1 MTLAV
6 VEGTMIGRSVVR
18 ESKPGYRDNG
28 ARRGGDIPER
38 LLARLW
44 QRRAA
49 RQAWFRAHG
58 GQRVRV
64 IYPGRPGL
72 TAGPDFRDALL
83 EVEGVGLVRGDVE
96 IHIRQQDWKA
106 HGHEDD
112 PRYNGVVLHAALETQ
127 PADTK
132 LQSGGT
138 APVVSL
144 AHLMDDEASPPE
156 EFDTSPLWELL
167 RAYGYTRP
175 ETVGQAGELLD
186 RAGDDRFTLKS
197 SQFRTFL
204 AEQDSEQTLY
214 QGIMEGL
221 GYRQN
226 QHPFQLLAQRAPYH
240 TLRGAALRLPEE
252 ERLDEVR
259 CWLTAMSG
267 LSALGLLTGETQ
279 AGAMP
284 HRGRGFGRPLGADS
298 WRLFRIRPSNHPLR
312 RIAGAAVLIVRFL
325 GPGLVDGLRQ
335 ACKAGKPSQLT
346 PALAVPGEGRVGALV
361 GQGRARDL
369 AVNVV
374 LPFLHALS
382 DAQQGH
388 RYGNRSDGHSDGP
401 HLALYRKFG
410 KLQENEVTRE
420 VAEQLLPAGWRDTVN
435 SARRQQ
441 GLLHLHHLVFD
452 AS

>member
-1 MTLAV
+1 MTLGIV
-6 VEGTMIGRSVVR
+6 TSPSIGRSVVR
-18 ESKPGYRDNG
+18 ESRPGYGSNG
-28 ARRGGDIPER
+28 ARRGNDIPER

-49 RQAWFRAHG
+49 RQEWFRAHG

-127 PADTK
+127 PTDTR
-132 LQSGGT
+132 LQSGGK

-144 AHLMDDEASPPE
+144 APLMDESDAMEDPASH
-156 EFDTSPLWELL
+156 PLWEFLSA
-167 RAYGYTRP
+167 RGYNRP
-175 ETVGQAGELLD
+175 ETEGEAGELLD
-186 RAGDDRFTLKS
+186 RAGDERFGIKS
-197 SQFRTFL
+197 AQFRAYLT
-204 AEQDSEQTLY
+204 EQEAEQTLY
-214 QGIMEGL
+214 EGIMEGL

-226 QHPFQLLAQRAPYH
+226 QHPFQLLAQRVGYH
-240 TLRGAALRLPEE
+240 VLRSAALRLPEE
-252 ERLDEVR
+252 ERLHGMR
-259 CWLTAMSG
+259 SWLTAMSG
-267 LSALGLLTGETQ
+267 LSAPGLSLEGELDGVTL
-279 AGAMP
+279 P
-284 HRGRGFGRPLGADS
+284 RGKGFGRPLSPDV
-298 WRLFRIRPSNHPLR
+298 WHLFRVRPSNHPLR
-312 RIAGAAVLIVRFL
+312 RIAGAAVLIVRFMET
-325 GPGLVDGLRQ
+325 GLVEGLRQ
-335 ACKAGKPSQLT
+335 ACSPGKPSHLT
-346 PALAVPGEGRVGALV
+346 SALGVPGEGRGAALV

-374 LPFLHALS
+374 LPFMHALS
-382 DAQQGH
+382 ESQQGPQPK
-388 RYGNRSDGHSDGP
+388 RRPDALPDGP
-401 HLALYRKFG
+401 YLALYRKSG

-420 VAEQLLPAGWRDTVN
+420 VAEQLLPQGCRETVN

-441 GLLHLHHLVFD
+441 GLLHLHHL
-452 AS
+452 ASGAS

>member
-6 VEGTMIGRSVVR
+6 VEGPTIGRSVVR
-18 ESKPGYRDNG
+18 ESGPGYRGDG

-72 TAGPDFRDALL
+72 TAGPDFRDALI
-83 EVEGVGLVRGDVE
+83 EVEGVGMVRGDVE

-127 PADTK
+127 PADTR

-144 AHLMDDEASPPE
+144 VPLMDDSLPTPE
-156 EFDTSPLWELL
+156 ERSGSPLWELL
-167 RAYGYTRP
+167 APLGYPKP
-175 ETVGQAGELLD
+175 ETLEEAASLLD
-186 RAGDDRFTLKS
+186 RAGDDRFIAKCN
-197 SQFRTFL
+197 QFRTFL
-204 AEQDSEQTLY
+204 AEQDAEQTLY
-214 QGIMEGL
+214 EGIMEGL

-226 QHPFQLLAQRAPYH
+226 QHPFQLLAQRVGYH
-240 TLRGAALRLPEE
+240 TLRSSALRLPEA
-252 ERLDEVR
+252 ERLDAVR
-259 CWLTAMSG
+259 RWLRAMSG
-267 LSALGLLTGETQ
+267 LSAPELLAEDAQ
-279 AGAMP
+279 AGAVP
-284 HRGRGFGRPLGADS
+284 HRERSFGRPLGADS
-298 WRLFRIRPSNHPLR
+298 WHLFRVRPSNHPLR

-325 GPGLVDGLRQ
+325 EPGLVEGLRQ
-335 ACKAGKPSQLT
+335 ACKPGKPSHLT
-346 PALAVPGEGRVGALV
+346 SALAVLGEGRGAALI

-374 LPFLHALS
+374 MPFLHALS

-388 RYGNRSDGHSDGP
+388 RHGKRSDAHPDGQF
-401 HLALYRKFG
+401 LALYRRFG

>member
-1 MTLAV
+1 M
-6 VEGTMIGRSVVR
+6 R
-18 ESKPGYRDNG
+18 ESGPGYRRSEP
-28 ARRGGDIPER
+28 RRGNDIPER

-106 HGHEDD
+106 HGHEND

-144 AHLMDDEASPPE
+144 APLMDDADAPDGPARH
-156 EFDTSPLWELL
+156 PLWEFLG
-167 RAYGYTRP
+167 ACGYAQPQTAL
-175 ETVGQAGELLD
+175 EAGELLD
-186 RAGDDRFTLKS
+186 RAGDDRFETKS
-197 SQFRTFL
+197 GQFRTYL
-204 AEQDSEQTLY
+204 AEQEAEQTLY
-214 QGIMEGL
+214 EGIMEAL

-226 QHPFQLLAQRAPYH
+226 QHPFQLLAQRVGYH
-240 TLRGAALRLPEE
+240 SLRRAAMRLPED
-252 ERLDEVR
+252 ERLPAVR
-259 CWLTAMSG
+259 GWLTAMSG
-267 LSALGLLTGETQ
+267 LSVSGLSTDGVALPKGK
-279 AGAMP
+279 
-284 HRGRGFGRPLGADS
+284 GFGRPLGRDS
-298 WRLFRIRPSNHPLR
+298 WHLFRVRPSNHPLR
-312 RIAGAAVLIVRFL
+312 RIAGAAALIDRFL
-325 GPGLVDGLRQ
+325 EPGLVEGLRQ
-335 ACKAGKPSQLT
+335 ACKPGKPSRLT
-346 PALAVPGEGRVGALV
+346 TALAVSGEGRGGALV
-361 GQGRARDL
+361 GEGRARDL

-374 LPFLHALS
+374 LPFLHVLLEV
-382 DAQQGH
+382 QQGQWPKS
-388 RYGNRSDGHSDGP
+388 RSGAQPDSP
-401 HLALYRKFG
+401 YRALYRRFG

-420 VAEQLLPAGWRDTVN
+420 VAEQLFPTGWRETVN

-441 GLLHLHHLVFD
+441 GLLHLHHL
-452 AS
+452 ASGAS